1 MVEED
6 QEGEVVEE
14 AAEVHMNHLLMVEAV
29 EVGQTVQMM
38 SALEVEE
45 DTSYLEEEGAL
56 LHLV

>member
-1 MVEED
+1 MAEED

-14 AAEVHMNHLLMVEAV
+14 VVAAHLTHLMVVEAV
-29 EVGQTVQMM
+29 EAGQMVQMM
-38 SALEVEE
+38 NAMEVEE